1 MGNLRILASG
11 IRLEGTAEFLGPLYA
26 RNISADQVQSNDMS
40 VSPQFLAPK
49 SFLLALR
56 GEHYIPHIYLS
67 ICMIVILVPISNQD
81 STLLLQSQ
89 TSINLNIGGS
99 SGSDI
104 AMDNTTLNI
113 TAQQFLITSPSNSS
127 TPALSVSDDGTVSVG
142 ASQMEVT
149 GTLGMVLNGPL
160 ETGQVSSHPN
170 SDLNLESA
178 SGSLVIIGRGG
189 VQIQDGPAFEGV
201 EITSNERLSISS
213 RSEVCHF
220 KTNSK
225 NYDTSAKLVL

>member
-1 MGNLRILASG
+1 M
-11 IRLEGTAEFLGPLYA
+11 
-26 RNISADQVQSNDMS
+26 M
-40 VSPQFLAPK
+40 
-49 SFLLALR
+49 
-56 GEHYIPHIYLS
+56 
-67 ICMIVILVPISNQD
+67 VILVPISNQD

-99 SGSDI
+99 GGSDI

-142 ASQMEVT
+142 ASQMEVM

-225 NYDTSAKLVL
+225 NYDTLAQLVL